1 MEAKS
6 LKQKYSEL
14 DNRLTY
20 IVGFRNL
27 FNIAVMMVAF
37 WFIYSG
43 QTGVFAD
50 STIILVGGFIMLVM
64 GMKWFLVQT
73 RENIDATEVYDE
85 LKAEELKTPA
95 EQQ

>member
-1 MEAKS
+1 MEQKS

-27 FNIAVMMVAF
+27 FNIAVMMVGF
-37 WFIYSG
+37 WFIYSA
-43 QTGVFAD
+43 QTEILTD
-50 STIILVGGFIMLVM
+50 STIVLVGGFLMLVL

-85 LKAEELKTPA
+85 LKAEEIKTPL